1 MTNSEGSEPA
11 IRLEVVGAGNAWWVS
26 PDAGPASISTYV
38 FLDVEQHPELL
49 DLPNRA
55 AQPGWSASARRLD
68 AGRLVRVEIAGM
80 TAPIDIPTEHPQL
93 EAVRRARTLYLC
105 PTTPRHGLDP
115 RLARDRSV
123 AVEVADD
130 HQPSSHE

>member
-1 MTNSEGSEPA
+1 MTSSASSEPT

-49 DLPNRA
+49 ELRDRA
-55 AQPGWSASARRLD
+55 EQPGWSATARRLND
-68 AGRLVRVEIAGM
+68 GRLVRVEIAG
-80 TAPIDIPTEHPQL
+80 IDAAIEIPTHHPQL

-105 PTTPRHGLDP
+105 PTTPQLGLDP

-123 AVEVADD
+123 AVEVAADD
-130 HQPSSHE
+130 PP